1 MAWNNNKKKL
11 KLISFQNEENFE
23 LSREINENK
32 QKTNLN
38 DVFGRTSQFADLIL
52 TKNHFFFFMELLKVN
67 WLFFSISHSIYLF
80 NLWANT
86 SLNFCYIKARRKHV
100 MKIYGLLMPRITLWS
115 PCTWR
120 PLLWFMSD
128 FPSQTAFWIL
138 NHFSSTCRAL
148 HCFSPPSPS
157 CLCLPCFTSRS
168 SCLCL
173 DIPSTKLKN
182 C

>member
-1 MAWNNNKKKL
+1 M
-11 KLISFQNEENFE
+11 
-23 LSREINENK
+23 
-32 QKTNLN
+32 
-38 DVFGRTSQFADLIL
+38 
-52 TKNHFFFFMELLKVN
+52 N
-67 WLFFSISHSIYLF
+67 WHFFSISHSIYLF

-100 MKIYGLLMPRITLWS
+100 MKIYGLLMPRITFWS

-182 C
+182 CWANFLKFVKCARRGRRDWAEKINYKSIFAISCRDELLVRKKRLSSEFTSRDRNSGWK